1 MSTDRINRLTDRQR
15 ECLRLLYA
23 HYKPGEIATRLGIST
38 DRVNQHLK
46 AARERLGVSRSIDA
60 ARQLAAFENASS
72 HAVGDHAVGLVPHP
86 PTADD
91 EPAFDEGADHGATAV
106 LHEEL
111 APYHV
116 EPDPGLAAD
125 LPLPLPT
132 RRRPFNELSWYQR
145 LAWGVAIA
153 LGATVLAGAMVSL
166 QNAIH

>member
-1 MSTDRINRLTDRQR
+1 MSTDRINRLTERQR

-46 AARERLGVSRSIDA
+46 ASRERLGVTRSIDA
-60 ARQLAAFENASS
+60 ARQLAAFESTPS
-72 HAVGDHAVGLVPHP
+72 HALGAQVVGVSAHGSTMEDG
-86 PTADD
+86 
-91 EPAFDEGADHGATAV
+91 PAFDEKADLGAAAV
-106 LHEEL
+106 LREDL
-111 APYHV
+111 ASYYA
-116 EPDPGLAAD
+116 EPDPAMAD
-125 LPLPLPT
+125 LRFPLPT
-132 RRRPFNELSWYQR
+132 RRRPFNELTWYQR

>member
-23 HYKPGEIATRLGIST
+23 HYKPGEIATQLGIST

-46 AARERLGVSRSIDA
+46 AARERLGVSRSIEA
-60 ARQLAAFENASS
+60 ARLLAAFENTPSQD
-72 HAVGDHAVGLVPHP
+72 VGAHAVGLVPNR
-86 PTADD
+86 PTGD
-91 EPAFDEGADHGATAV
+91 EDPAFDEGADHGAAAV
-106 LHEEL
+106 LREEL
-111 APYHV
+111 APYHA
-116 EPDPGLAAD
+116 ERDPALAE

-132 RRRPFNELSWYQR
+132 RRRPFNELTWYQR
-145 LAWGVAIA
+145 FAWGVAIA